1 MTLWVSVANCCS
13 CASCIRFRE
22 YVLTTNTRD
31 MPSISRHMLLTHFM
45 SRPCNPIA
53 SVSAPVAKDIL
64 VRFVRECL
72 RLLVESLCVSAT
84 LGEWESSLSAYHDM
98 SVDFTCCHAEHFVLL
113 GYVTRV
119 TRKILLSE
127 GFALV

>member
-1 MTLWVSVANCCS
+1 
-13 CASCIRFRE
+13 
-22 YVLTTNTRD
+22 
-31 MPSISRHMLLTHFM
+31 MPSISRYMLFAHLM
-45 SRPCNPIA
+45 CRSCNPVT

-64 VRFVRECL
+64 VRFVRRCL

-84 LGEWESSLSAYHDM
+84 LREWESSLSTDHDM